1 MDTPTESHGGD
12 VVAQDGS
19 RNWAELSPELLTMIM
34 SHLDP
39 DHRLNL
45 VQKVCSSWRKAC
57 RDPYLWRCIDLT
69 DEWDDDDET
78 YMERYCKMRVDLSC
92 GGLVS
97 LSLEQFA
104 SDELLDYIADKS
116 IQLKT
121 LRLMNCEFSHQ
132 AISATVQKFI
142 FLEELEISYCSISK
156 DGLIAAGRN
165 CHFLRSLKLNQTGF
179 RHPLV
184 EDDSEANAIAEN
196 MSGLHHLQ
204 IFGNKLT
211 NHGLLAILDR
221 CRHLE
226 SLDLRQCFNLKME
239 GDLENRCREQIK
251 DLRCPEDSVDDYP
264 YDAELSDYGS
274 SDDDYPSGYYGYESP
289 TYDGYDGYSDMLADF
304 EFPNADYEL
313 SLDHGMLPGTYHEF
327 QADSD
332 LSDPEF

>member
-78 YMERYCKMRVDLSC
+78 YMERYCKMRVDEKAVDLSF

-97 LSLEQFA
+97 LRMEDFWTIKVLR
-104 SDELLDYIADKS
+104 YTADKS
-116 IQLKT
+116 SQLKI
-121 LRLMNCEFSHQ
+121 LRLIGCDFSDQEFST
-132 AISATVQKFI
+132 AVQKFT
-142 FLEELEISYCSISK
+142 FLEEIEISHCYMSK
-156 DGLIAAGRN
+156 DALKLIDAGRN
-165 CHFLRSLKLNQTGF
+165 WPSLRT
-179 RHPLV
+179 
-184 EDDSEANAIAEN
+184 
-196 MSGLHHLQ
+196 HLQ
-204 IFGNKLT
+204 IFGSKLSEL
-211 NHGLLAILDR
+211 GLQAILDG
-221 CRHLE
+221 CRQLE
-226 SLDLRQCFNLKME
+226 SLDLRNCFNLKME
-239 GDLENRCREQIK
+239 GDLEKRCRQQIK
-251 DLRCPEDSVDDYP
+251 DLKCPKDSVDDYP
-264 YDAELSDYGS
+264 YGVSDYGS